1 MQPEPSLDA
10 NPSAGARRSIA
21 AVAGAVLC
29 AAAQVAAAQSPGV
42 PTHDGLHDFDFVIGH
57 WNVHLRK
64 LLHPLTGSTEW
75 VEYEG
80 TSVMTKIW
88 DDRANM
94 EDFKVTSLDKRL
106 HMDAQTLRLY
116 NPETHQW
123 SIYLAYAA
131 KGQLPMPPVVGSF
144 KDGRGE
150 FFDAENFDGRA
161 IIVRYVWTH
170 PRRRPR
176 TWNSRFRP
184 TGVAAGKSTGSATS
198 RRGRE
203 PPGGPR
209 YFRRL
214 VDFHPAR
221 TSSSNRRLRHGENCT
236 TAGSSSPPAR

>member
-1 MQPEPSLDA
+1 MADSTSSPSR
-10 NPSAGARRSIA
+10 PSPVRRA
-21 AVAGAVLC
+21 ATAL
-29 AAAQVAAAQSPGV
+29 VAAALCAGANAQSAAPR
-42 PTHDGLHDFDFVIGH
+42 DGLHDFDFLMRS

-75 VEYEG
+75 IEYEG

-150 FFDAENFDGRA
+150 FYDAEDFDGRA
-161 IIVRYVWTH
+161 IIVRYVWTQ
-170 PRRRPR
+170 
-176 TWNSRFRP
+176 P
-184 TGVAAGKSTGSATS
+184 T
-198 RRGRE
+198 
-203 PPGGPR
+203 P
-209 YFRRL
+209 
-214 VDFHPAR
+214 
-221 TSSSNRRLRHGENCT
+221 T
-236 TAGSSSPPAR
+236 TARMEQSFSPDWGRSWEVNWICDLSPRQ

>member
-1 MQPEPSLDA
+1 MELETTLTPA
-10 NPSAGARRSIA
+10 PSAPKRRSRSLL
-21 AVAGAVLC
+21 AGALLC
-29 AAAQVAAAQSPGV
+29 AAAQFAAAQAPGV

-150 FFDAENFDGRA
+150 FYDAEDFDGRS
-161 IIVRYVWTH
+161 IIVRYVWTQPTPTTAH
-170 PRRRPR
+170 MEQSFSPDWGR
-176 TWNSRFRP
+176 TWEVNWICD
-184 TGVAAGKSTGSATS
+184 
-198 RRGRE
+198 
-203 PPGGPR
+203 
-209 YFRRL
+209 L
-214 VDFHPAR
+214 
-221 TSSSNRRLRHGENCT
+221 
-236 TAGSSSPPAR
+236 SPQT